1 VPSGRSGRLMM
12 LTWSAGMSESSPDS
26 T

>member
-12 LTWSAGMSESSPDS
+12 LTWSAGMSVSSPDP